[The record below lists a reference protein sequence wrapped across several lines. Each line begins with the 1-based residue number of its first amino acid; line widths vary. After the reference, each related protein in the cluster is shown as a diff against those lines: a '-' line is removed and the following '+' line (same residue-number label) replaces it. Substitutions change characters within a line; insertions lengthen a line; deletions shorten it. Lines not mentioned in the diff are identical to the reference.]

1 MRYPELGLTIP
12 DAVMVVGEY
21 VYACFNPNLEQSIA
35 SFARPWY
42 TMDDGHPDVEAFE
55 AMDIN
60 YDRMNVVMPRWR
72 FSGSVIVNRM
82 QTSATGPLVIQFLTP
97 WTT

>member
-42 TMDDGHPDVEAFE
+42 TMDDGEQVMEAFE

-60 YDRMNVVMPRWR
+60 YDRMNVVMPIHW
-72 FSGSVIVNRM
+72 VDYTLVP
-82 QTSATGPLVIQFLTP
+82 PLHPYHNL
-97 WTT
+97 